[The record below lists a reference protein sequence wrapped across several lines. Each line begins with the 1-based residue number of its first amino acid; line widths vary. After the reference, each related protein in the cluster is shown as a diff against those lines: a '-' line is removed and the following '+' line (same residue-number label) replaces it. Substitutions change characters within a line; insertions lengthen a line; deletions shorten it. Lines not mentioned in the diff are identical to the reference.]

1 VTLVQSWEGLTPLS
15 SLLFLSEPPGLILPL
30 SSVHPGPMP
39 PPVSP
44 GPQAVSKYAGA
55 EAL

>member
-1 VTLVQSWEGLTPLS
+1 MAGEALTVFPSS
-15 SLLFLSEPPGLILPL
+15 SLVPPQGRQP
-30 SSVHPGPMP
+30 SSPAYSPALLGPMP

-44 GPQAVSKYAGA
+44 GPQAASRHVGA

>member
-1 VTLVQSWEGLTPLS
+1 MAVGDSPSLPFFPCPSQSLRPAS
-15 SLLFLSEPPGLILPL
+15 SRHSPAHL
-30 SSVHPGPMP
+30 GPMP

-44 GPQAVSKYAGA
+44 GPQAVCRHVGA